1 MNEEKCPL
9 NNSPIVSEIFDYD
22 GGELLIKEH
31 AVKLTVPIGA
41 IDKSSKVQIKATA
54 SLFGPFIIPIDYY
67 PISAYVWIG
76 ACYEFKKQLKLEIEH
91 DTIVS
96 EETDISEL
104 CVLTACKEDM
114 CDGENN
120 QISYKMHE
128 DTCVYQYELNKST
141 CQLLPSHFC
150 SKCLATRGKAKEAK
164 RIIMYHYLPEDYKSE
179 YEFVAE
185 VCFCYDLTFCKEVC
199 L

>member
-1 MNEEKCPL
+1 MNKENCPMK
-9 NNSPIVSEIFDYD
+9 NCPIVSKIFDCD

-31 AVKLTVPIGA
+31 AVKLTVPIGV
-41 IDKSSKVQIKATA
+41 IDEGCKVEIVAA
-54 SLFGPFIIPIDYY
+54 ACLFGPFIIPEGYY
-67 PISAYVWIG
+67 SISAYVWIG
-76 ACYEFKKQLKLEIEH
+76 ACYEFKKQLEVEIEH
-91 DTIVS
+91 DTVVS

-114 CDGENN
+114 CDGKNN

-141 CQLLPSHFC
+141 CNLFTSHFC

-179 YEFVAE
+179 NEFVAE